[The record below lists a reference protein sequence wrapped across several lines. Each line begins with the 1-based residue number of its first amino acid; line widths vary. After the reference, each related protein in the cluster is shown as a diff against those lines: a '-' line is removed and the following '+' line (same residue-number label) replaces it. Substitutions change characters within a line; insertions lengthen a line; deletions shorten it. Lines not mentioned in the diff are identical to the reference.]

1 MFNFLK
7 KTISHKGKKYT
18 SEDLKILRE
27 NWEKENYSPNE
38 YQLVDKYAI
47 KSLELTEK
55 QLANLNKAKLSAKA
69 SSWKSRQRKLRREG
83 KLEQDKI
90 DSLNKYGMLWN
101 PKEDLWEI
109 NYAHFRDYGM
119 SDPIEN
125 WIKEQRHLFDN
136 NRLSKDN
143 LLRLEAANFP
153 FSKKE
158 NEEYKLDIYQILYM
172 QEQLDSGK
180 KKYED
185 LYTQRTFLNPIKKI
199 SKEKKNQK
207 ELSKT
212 QKKKI
217 EELNQ
222 MTFEDFKFEID
233 CLFDK
238 EYKME
243 RIQGFIKSRQDHYSD
258 IYFESFR
265 YLNGTFTTGKV
276 IDHLDELVKFKCPD
290 EVVIYASEKALNLLD
305 KNMLGSG
312 KYNDIQRFPPVNKLI
327 LLYNRRKSGEDLIR
341 ISKIIFKHPVLRA
354 IYGERINKILVKY

>member
-18 SEDLKILRE
+18 SEDLKRLRE
-27 NWEKENYSPNE
+27 NWEKENYLANE

-69 SSWKSRQRKLRREG
+69 SSWKSRQRKLRKEG

-125 WIKEQRHLFDN
+125 WIKEQRLLFDN
-136 NRLSKDN
+136 NRLTKEN

-153 FSKKE
+153 FLKKE
-158 NEEYKLDIYQILYM
+158 NEELKLDIYQILDM

-180 KKYED
+180 KKFED
-185 LYTQRTFLNPIKKI
+185 HYTKRTFLNPINKTI
-199 SKEKKNQK
+199 KEKKNQK

-222 MTFEDFKFEID
+222 MSFEDFKYEID
-233 CLFDK
+233 SLFK
-238 EYKME
+238 REYKME
-243 RIQGFIKSRQDHYSD
+243 RIQGFIKSKQDHYSD
-258 IYFESFR
+258 IYFESFK
-265 YLNGTFTTGKV
+265 YLNGTFSTGKK
-276 IDHLDELVKFKCPD
+276 IDYLEESVKFKCPD
-290 EVVIYASEKALNLLD
+290 DVVIYASEKGLNLLD

-327 LLYNRRKSGEDLIR
+327 MLYNRQKRGEDLMR
-341 ISKIIFKHPVLRA
+341 ISKIIFKHPVLKA
-354 IYGERINKILVKY
+354 IYSERINKILIKY